1 MYGTFT
7 WVGPPVFVK
16 PSTTRF
22 RRLVDQAE
30 AAQIDQHPGF
40 EQFLGRHRQPAASA
54 IRACEQRGYP
64 VGERPEMEAHHQGR
78 RSAVARQSGAE
89 GVGGL
94 AQHREGAVRG
104 LLQTRIA
111 VEGKPCLEH
120 RRVKGG
126 FFASKGQIGPAD
138 ILEGGKRIGPAFVPG
153 AVQALLEQL
162 EAAACHIGE
171 QRLTIAKVPVGRRRA
186 DPGRAGGIRECEAG
200 RPFLG
205 NQVERGADQRLAQI
219 AVVVAATPGR
229 RIVSG
234 PIHVRHSTTRR
245 QQANGGS
252 MNDDRKVT
260 LYHSPNTR
268 SSGALTLLE
277 ELGVPYELHVLNMKA
292 GEQREPKYLAVNPM
306 GKVPTLKHGDALITE
321 QVAIF
326 LYLADLFPEAK
337 LAPPIGDPLRGP
349 YLRWMIFY
357 AACFEPAVIDGATH
371 RDPAPQPMSPYGDFE
386 TMFRTLTDQLAK
398 GPYVLGER
406 FSAADVLWG
415 GALTWTTMFKLVPEL
430 PVITS
435 YVQRAGARP
444 AVARVKVK
452 DAELAAAHDAAV
464 SSGA

>member
-1 MYGTFT
+1 
-7 WVGPPVFVK
+7 
-16 PSTTRF
+16 
-22 RRLVDQAE
+22 
-30 AAQIDQHPGF
+30 
-40 EQFLGRHRQPAASA
+40 
-54 IRACEQRGYP
+54 
-64 VGERPEMEAHHQGR
+64 
-78 RSAVARQSGAE
+78 
-89 GVGGL
+89 
-94 AQHREGAVRG
+94 
-104 LLQTRIA
+104 
-111 VEGKPCLEH
+111 
-120 RRVKGG
+120 
-126 FFASKGQIGPAD
+126 
-138 ILEGGKRIGPAFVPG
+138 
-153 AVQALLEQL
+153 
-162 EAAACHIGE
+162 
-171 QRLTIAKVPVGRRRA
+171 
-186 DPGRAGGIRECEAG
+186 
-200 RPFLG
+200 
-205 NQVERGADQRLAQI
+205 
-219 AVVVAATPGR
+219 
-229 RIVSG
+229 
-234 PIHVRHSTTRR
+234 
-245 QQANGGS
+245 

-306 GKVPTLKHGDALITE
+306 GKVPALKHGDALITE

-435 YVQRAGARP
+435 YVQRAGARS

-452 DAELAAAHDAAV
+452 DAELAATHEAAV
-464 SSGA
+464 SSGT